1 MRAEADST
9 AIKGSCRYENEDH
22 ECKHPTGW
30 RECRSPAAT
39 DSMLGG
45 VFSPRGESRLWAGP
59 PSPPPVEAAPLGGRL
74 GGGAPGGDQG
84 TGGLPPSTWPRPQL
98 CRFRP
103 PTHRVSRGSQDKP
116 GGGGYGD
123 PDLQKPRPTEG
134 TSQLGLPGNRGGGRG
149 SVGAPGRARPPRTS
163 WLAEVRG

>member
-74 GGGAPGGDQG
+74 GGGGRQAGTRGPGASLPAPGHGHSSVASAPQPTEFHVVPKTSQEVGATETQISRNRGPRREPANWVCQG
-84 TGGLPPSTWPRPQL
+84 TGGGGEGLRGRPGKGQA
-98 CRFRP
+98 P
-103 PTHRVSRGSQDKP
+103 QDK
-116 GGGGYGD
+116 
-123 PDLQKPRPTEG
+123 L
-134 TSQLGLPGNRGGGRG
+134 
-149 SVGAPGRARPPRTS
+149 VG
-163 WLAEVRG
+163 